1 MLGSSETKKGESHVQ
16 LVPFCPSRDL
26 ARADGHP
33 EIARMTPRELADLPL
48 VPPMA
53 PAREATRDSRVA
65 APAAARP
72 AAC

>member
-1 MLGSSETKKGESHVQ
+1 MFNWFRSAPRAT
-16 LVPFCPSRDL
+16 SREPMDT
-26 ARADGHP
+26 P

-53 PAREATRDSRVA
+53 PAREASRDSRMA